1 MQNLSR
7 KSSNDSIGDKDD
19 YKICFSISIL
29 IPVAGLK
36 SINETIESFIR
47 QECSEWEIL
56 ILRNGIQDLPRGTDV
71 AEKDAFY
78 QDYLLR
84 EIFIR
89 EKGKG
94 NALNEGI
101 CRAKNNLICVLDAD
115 CILKDNAL
123 SQAVRHFDNDEVVAV
138 GGRLL
143 VAKEDASLLEIA
155 QCCEYMITFQIVR
168 RILDKLNAQCLISGA
183 FGVFRKSVLLQM
195 NGYDTDTVGEDMEL
209 VLRLLDGGYQK
220 TGNQIVYDP
229 TAVCYTIVPHSL
241 KRLLHQRDR
250 WQRGLMDC
258 LIKHRNMIAN
268 PLYGMLGLATMSYQF
283 VFELLGP
290 ICSILYMLWPW
301 FRNMFPKSWLL
312 CAGYAGLKLGCVIV
326 AYYLEVDKDVSL
338 LLKQIPKL
346 VWETIVEICLHVLIT
361 GARLYGMV
369 TFLKRRPVW

>member
-1 MQNLSR
+1 MLIMQNLFR
-7 KSSNDSIGDKDD
+7 KLSNDSIGDKDD

-155 QCCEYMITFQIVR
+155 QCCEYMITF
-168 RILDKLNAQCLISGA
+168 S
-183 FGVFRKSVLLQM
+183 
-195 NGYDTDTVGEDMEL
+195 
-209 VLRLLDGGYQK
+209 
-220 TGNQIVYDP
+220 
-229 TAVCYTIVPHSL
+229 
-241 KRLLHQRDR
+241 
-250 WQRGLMDC
+250 
-258 LIKHRNMIAN
+258 
-268 PLYGMLGLATMSYQF
+268 
-283 VFELLGP
+283 
-290 ICSILYMLWPW
+290 
-301 FRNMFPKSWLL
+301 
-312 CAGYAGLKLGCVIV
+312 
-326 AYYLEVDKDVSL
+326 
-338 LLKQIPKL
+338 
-346 VWETIVEICLHVLIT
+346 
-361 GARLYGMV
+361 
-369 TFLKRRPVW
+369 

>member
-1 MQNLSR
+1 
-7 KSSNDSIGDKDD
+7 
-19 YKICFSISIL
+19 
-29 IPVAGLK
+29 
-36 SINETIESFIR
+36 
-47 QECSEWEIL
+47 
-56 ILRNGIQDLPRGTDV
+56 
-71 AEKDAFY
+71 
-78 QDYLLR
+78 
-84 EIFIR
+84 
-89 EKGKG
+89 
-94 NALNEGI
+94 
-101 CRAKNNLICVLDAD
+101 
-115 CILKDNAL
+115 
-123 SQAVRHFDNDEVVAV
+123 
-138 GGRLL
+138 
-143 VAKEDASLLEIA
+143 
-155 QCCEYMITFQIVR
+155 
-168 RILDKLNAQCLISGA
+168 
-183 FGVFRKSVLLQM
+183 
-195 NGYDTDTVGEDMEL
+195 MEL

-229 TAVCYTIVPHSL
+229 TAVCYTIGPHSL

-369 TFLKRRPVW
+369 TFLKRRLVW